1 MGKATE
7 QKHKIRSALKLQNG
21 GILVEMVMD
30 EGATWLASK
39 MNTEAFLRE
48 LGESEAS
55 FKTRSY
61 NVIAYYVPLNLDTN
75 SEKDRREIEE
85 ANGIPKD
92 ILMKIRWIKPPTR
105 RRVDQHLGHAIITF
119 SDTETANRAIVNGL
133 SICHKRVSVAKCRKE
148 PI

>member
-21 GILVEMVMD
+21 GILVEMATD

-39 MNTEAFLRE
+39 TNAEAFLQE

-55 FKTRSY
+55 FKMRSY
-61 NVIAYYVPLNLDTN
+61 NVVTYYVPLNLDTS
-75 SEKDRREIEE
+75 SEKDKREIEE
-85 ANGIPKD
+85 ANGIPKGV
-92 ILMKIRWIKPPTR
+92 LTKIRWIKPPTR
-105 RRVDQHLGHAIITF
+105 RQANQLFAHTIITF
-119 SDTETANRAIVNGL
+119 SDAETANRAIVEGL